1 MNKRKAGIAAVLS
14 ALMILLIPFNA
25 YADVE
30 SAANLTELAK
40 IVNENGGWSS
50 KMIPRLLSS
59 VYHELICEEM
69 WNVLKAFK
77 NPTINFRALN
87 NFVIAK
93 IKQVKPEIFG

>member
-40 IVNENGGWSS
+40 KCNMS
-50 KMIPRLLSS
+50 KS
-59 VYHELICEEM
+59 ELDEYIERIM
-69 WNVLKAFK
+69 VA
-77 NPTINFRALN
+77 
-87 NFVIAK
+87 
-93 IKQVKPEIFG
+93 